1 MNKLLIGIGISA
13 LLAAP
18 ALAADLPARMPVKA
32 PPAAAAAAYNWSGFY
47 IGAHCGGAWGRTKH
61 TGDDGAYDEAG
72 AESYSLSPDGL
83 ICGGQIG
90 FNVQQGSWLWGVE
103 AQGGYLGAKETI
115 LELASPDNINEVKY
129 SGYAALTGRLGI
141 VNNNW
146 LFYGKGGAAF
156 ARIRNHAGDLDDATG
171 AIDPSDAVNVSKWRF
186 GWAAGGG
193 IEWGFAPN
201 WSVRAEYL
209 FMHFGSHSAINSG
222 GDTYTFRNQVHTAT
236 VGLNYRWGATPVA
249 ARY

>member
-1 MNKLLIGIGISA
+1 MKQIILAGVA
-13 LLAAP
+13 LTLSVATP
-18 ALAADLPARMPVKA
+18 ALAADLRMPVKA
-32 PPAAAAAAYNWSGFY
+32 PPAVAAPVYNWSGFY
-47 IGAHCGGAWGRTKH
+47 LGAHCGGAWGRTKH

-72 AESYSLSPDGL
+72 VESYSLSPDGL

-129 SGYAALTGRLGI
+129 GGYAALTGRLGI

-156 ARIRNHAGDLDDATG
+156 ARVRNHAGDLVDGTG
-171 AIDPSDAVNVSKWRF
+171 AIDPVDVVDVSKWRF

-193 IEWGFAPN
+193 IEWGFASN

-209 FMHFGSHSAINSG
+209 FMHFGSHSAINAQ

-236 VGLNYRWGATPVA
+236 VGLNYRWGASPVA
-249 ARY
+249 RY